1 VSEAPVLTVDE
12 LSVAFATEHGWVP
25 VTDRVSFDVGARE
38 TVGLVGE
45 SGCGKSV
52 TALSIMRLIPMPPGR
67 IDSGR
72 ALFQG
77 RNLAALSEEEMS
89 ELRGN
94 RIAMVF
100 QEPMTSLDPA
110 FTVGEQIAEVVRRH
124 RGAHRREAWRRAVE
138 MLGVVGIP
146 VPQRRADEYPHAFSG
161 GMRQRVMIAMAL
173 ACEPVLLI
181 ADEPTTALDVTIQA
195 QIIDL
200 LRDLQERFQM
210 SLLLVTHDLG
220 VVADLCHRVIV
231 MYAGQVVESGTADQ
245 IFYSP
250 RHPYTEAL
258 FECLPQLARG
268 RRLAGIPGT
277 VPPPHAFPAACRF
290 HPRCRHAV
298 GGRCDVQ
305 APELLGDGAG
315 HSVRC
320 LRADELHLSGVVSE
334 SAEAVR

>member
-1 VSEAPVLTVDE
+1 VDE
-12 LSVAFATEHGWVP
+12 LSVAFATEHGWVA

-67 IDSGR
+67 IESGR
-72 ALFQG
+72 ALFKGQD
-77 RNLAALSEEEMS
+77 LASLGEEEMS

-124 RGAHRREAWRRAVE
+124 RQVNRREAWLRAVE

-146 VPQRRADEYPHAFSG
+146 SPKRRADEYPHAFSG
-161 GMRQRVMIAMAL
+161 GMRQRVMIAIAL
-173 ACEPVLLI
+173 ACGPDLLI

-268 RRLAGIPGT
+268 SRLAGIPGT

-305 APELLGDGAG
+305 APALISGASG
-315 HSVRC
+315 HAVRC

-334 SAEAVR
+334 STEAAR